1 MAKNRVLIAL
11 LSLFA
16 SMQLLT
22 AQKISVTGQVTDI
35 FGNAP
40 LPGVAVLEKDGPSYS
55 ITDLDGKYSISVPS
69 DATLIF
75 SCMGMKEQSI
85 AVQ

>member
-1 MAKNRVLIAL
+1 MRKKTILLTLLAL
-11 LSLFA
+11 LATMLPLS
-16 SMQLLT
+16 

-40 LPGVAVLEKDGPSYS
+40 LPGVAVLEKGGSSHS

-69 DATLIF
+69 DATLVF
-75 SCMGMKEQSI
+75 SCLWMQ
-85 AVQ
+85 